1 MPWIKETYLEEASG
15 LLKRQL
21 NAAIK
26 RAGRIWNI
34 VQVMSINEMTL
45 KDSIKF
51 YQTVMMGESPL
62 TRSQR
67 EMLAVV
73 VSVVNN
79 CHY

>member
-1 MPWIKETYLEEASG
+1 MPWIKEIYLDEATG

-21 NAAIK
+21 EAAIK

-34 VQVMSINEMTL
+34 VQVMSINEMAL
-45 KDSIKF
+45 KDSIRF

-73 VSVVNN
+73 VSVENN

>member
-1 MPWIKETYLEEASG
+1 MPWIREIYLEEATG

-34 VQVMSINEMTL
+34 VQIMSINEMAL
-45 KDSIKF
+45 KDSMRF
-51 YQTVMMGESPL
+51 YQTLMMGDSPL

-73 VSVVNN
+73 VSTENE
-79 CHY
+79 CTY

>member
-1 MPWIKETYLEEASG
+1 MAWIKQIYLEEATG

-34 VQVMSINEMTL
+34 VQVMSINEMAL

-51 YQTVMMGESPL
+51 YQTVMAGASPL

-73 VSVVNN
+73 VSVENN